1 MAIPG
6 SVLIVDDEAHVRAF
20 MKLVLEKL
28 GIPTIYEAGRMDEAR
43 EKFAAHS
50 PGLVTL
56 DVNLPGGSGL
66 DLLRE
71 FRAVDD
77 DVLIVIVSTEVQ
89 AGVVNEAADAGA
101 DGFIRK
107 DLPRDQILAELKGI
121 LAD

>member
-1 MAIPG
+1 MAIPE

-20 MKLVLEKL
+20 LRLVLEKL
-28 GIPTIYEAGRMDEAR
+28 GVPVIHEAGRMDEAR

-50 PGLVTL
+50 PVLVTL
-56 DVNLPGGSGL
+56 DVNLPGGSGM

-71 FRAVDD
+71 FRAVND
-77 DVLIVIVSTEVQ
+77 DVLIVMISTEVQ
-89 AGVVNEAADAGA
+89 SGVVNEAVDAGA

-107 DLPRDQILAELKGI
+107 DLPREEILAELKEI

>member
-28 GIPTIYEAGRMDEAR
+28 GISTIYEAGRLDEAR
-43 EKFAAHS
+43 EKFATHS
-50 PGLVTL
+50 PELVTL

-71 FRAVDD
+71 FRAVND
-77 DVLIVIVSTEVQ
+77 DVLIVMVSTEVQ
-89 AGVVNEAADAGA
+89 AGVVNEAVDAGA

-107 DLPRDQILAELKGI
+107 DLPREQILTELKEI

>member
-1 MAIPG
+1 MAIPE
-6 SVLIVDDEAHVRAF
+6 SALIVDDEAHVRAF
-20 MKLVLEKL
+20 LKLVLERL
-28 GIPTIYEAGRMDEAR
+28 GIPVIYEAGRMGEAR

-50 PGLVTL
+50 PVLVTL
-56 DVNLPGGSGL
+56 DINLPGGSGM

-77 DVLIVIVSTEVQ
+77 DVLIVMISTEVQ
-89 AGVVNEAADAGA
+89 AGLVNEAVGAGA

-107 DLPRDQILAELKGI
+107 DLPCEAILAELKDI